1 MDNLEA
7 ERKLTVIREYLA
19 KTLAQSSVTEG
30 APLDGE
36 PTFIVTR
43 AGTRSCTI
51 RVSSALLSNRH
62 PTPMELGWALE
73 ENHIAEKAR
82 KSSTFY
88 LNHEAVPE
96 RL

>member
-7 ERKLTVIREYLA
+7 ERKLTVNREYLA

-62 PTPMELGWALE
+62 PDTDGTWLGPGREPYCREGKEELYVLPQSRGG
-73 ENHIAEKAR
+73 
-82 KSSTFY
+82 S
-88 LNHEAVPE
+88 
-96 RL
+96 